1 LATPSVIPRSEIPV
15 SAVSTDQH
23 LDIRQFRAHAL
34 LGKVMPGS
42 AVSVAWTHVRQDQ
55 EVALRSDPKPGLL
68 IIVHGR
74 AELVGAQGR
83 AVEQGDVLAIPAH
96 QAYGFSSVGPS
107 GLQAVHVTF
116 PEPVDARVRT
126 LKQVLARNEA
136 RAQMTLTNP
145 FYSLLR
151 DRKLDTP
158 HRRALLIE
166 GARVFADAF
175 QSFLFTRQATCVDES
190 YAPAFLQHLREELGH
205 NELLQVTKDSRACGD
220 PVLKAASAWF
230 CHQMVVLDNVDKAVV
245 NLVLETGGF
254 YLGSLA
260 GPVFEGH
267 EGATFFHTHSEAD
280 AAHQEVGAQMLENQ
294 TPETYARLAD
304 TLDASWNML
313 DTMTSRIA
321 YIIEMNDTSS

>member
-1 LATPSVIPRSEIPV
+1 MARPSVIPRSEIPV
-15 SAVSTDQH
+15 SAISADSH

-42 AVSVAWTHVRQDQ
+42 GVSVAWTHVRQDQ

-74 AELVGAQGR
+74 AELVGAQSR
-83 AVEQGDVLAIPAH
+83 AVEQGDVLAIPAN
-96 QAYGFSSVGPS
+96 QSYGFVSVGAS

-116 PEPVDARVRT
+116 PEPAGGRIRT

-136 RAQMTLTNP
+136 RAQMALTNP
-145 FYSLLR
+145 FYSMLR
-151 DRKLDTP
+151 DRKLDTAR
-158 HRRALLIE
+158 RRALMIE

-175 QSFLFTRQATCVDES
+175 QTFLFTRQANCADDG

-205 NELLQVTKDSRACGD
+205 NELLEVTRDPRVFGD
-220 PVLKAASAWF
+220 PVLKAVSSWF
-230 CHQMVVLDNVDKAVV
+230 CHQMMVLDNVDKAMV

-254 YLGSLA
+254 YLGTLA
-260 GPVFEGH
+260 GPAFEGH
-267 EGATFFHTHSEAD
+267 AGSTFFHTHSESD

-294 TPETYARLAD
+294 TPDTYARLAE
-304 TLDASWNML
+304 TLDASWDML
-313 DTMTSRIA
+313 DSMTSRIA
-321 YIIEMNDTSS
+321 HIIEMNDTSS